1 VTALLFAARSL
12 VRQPAR
18 ASLGILGVAAVG
30 ALLFDMLLLSN
41 GLVLS
46 MRDLL
51 NRQAFDVR
59 VTATDSPPG
68 AGPPIENASATAAA
82 LASVPSVRSVT
93 TIRLA
98 DAVFERAG
106 GARSSGWVQ
115 GAGGNGARPWT
126 MLRGRDATG
135 SGEIVLSDAAARRM
149 NVSPGAQVTVRASCS
164 DTPEA
169 PPPLELLVT
178 GTASFPFDAAD
189 DVTAGATDRTL
200 AAACG
205 GDAATA
211 DFLLVASLGDP
222 ARTSADIAAIRP
234 DLRAYSNE
242 EMIGQLEEGGFTYFR
257 QISSVLT
264 AVTASFA
271 LLLIAVLLTVSVN
284 QRLGQIAALRAV
296 GFSRARVVA
305 DVFSESI
312 LIVGAGGMLSL
323 PLGALL
329 ANRLDVILKQMPGIP
344 EPLHF
349 FVYEPQAL
357 AAHACLLAAT
367 AVLSA
372 LYPMRI
378 VARLPIAATLRDE
391 TIS

>member
-1 VTALLFAARSL
+1 MTALLFAARSL

-18 ASLGILGVAAVG
+18 AALGIVGVAAVG

-68 AGPPIENASATAAA
+68 AGPPIENAPATAAA

-98 DAVFERAG
+98 EAVFERAG

-135 SGEIVLSDAAARRM
+135 FGEIVLSDLAARRM
-149 NVSPGAQVTVRASCS
+149 NVSPGATMTVRASCS
-164 DTPEA
+164 DTPGA

-189 DVTAGATDRTL
+189 DVSAAEVAGMYATHVRGRLVGMTDRCVRAETCL
-200 AAACG
+200 YTVAAGSRFIVDRHSAS
-205 GDAATA
+205 DRV
-211 DFLLVASLGDP
+211 LVASPCSGHGFKHSAALGE
-222 ARTSADIAAIRP
+222 AMAE
-234 DLRAYSNE
+234 L
-242 EMIGQLEEGGFTYFR
+242 
-257 QISSVLT
+257 VLT
-264 AVTASFA
+264 GKSRLDLAPFA
-271 LLLIAVLLTVSVN
+271 L
-284 QRLGQIAALRAV
+284 
-296 GFSRARVVA
+296 
-305 DVFSESI
+305 
-312 LIVGAGGMLSL
+312 
-323 PLGALL
+323 
-329 ANRLDVILKQMPGIP
+329 
-344 EPLHF
+344 
-349 FVYEPQAL
+349 
-357 AAHACLLAAT
+357 T
-367 AVLSA
+367 A
-372 LYPMRI
+372 
-378 VARLPIAATLRDE
+378 
-391 TIS
+391 